1 MHLTPHCLRRR
12 CLLTASLAALAACAA
27 PPFDSDADGQQLAAA
42 VASPLRAAANR
53 TRDGARHPFETLRAF
68 GLRPG
73 QTVIEIAPGGGW
85 YTEILAPYLRPGGP
99 GGLGGLGG
107 PSGHYAAALYV
118 EDAATPA
125 LTDAQLAQARERF
138 ESRFARQPERYGAIT
153 VGSLRADGL
162 SGVGAPGTAD
172 VVLTFRNIHNWIAQ
186 GRFDAAL
193 RAFFLVLK
201 PGGVLGVEEHRAAPG
216 TGLDRI
222 VASGYVPEDYVIAR
236 ARAAGFEL
244 AARSE
249 VNANPRDSKD
259 HPHGVWSLP
268 PTLRGGA
275 LDRERFLAIG
285 ESDRMTL
292 RFVKPL
298 R

>member
-1 MHLTPHCLRRR
+1 MRPTPQCLCRR
-12 CLLTASLAALAACAA
+12 CFLTATLALLAACAT
-27 PPFDSDADGQQLAAA
+27 PTQDPDADGQQLAAA
-42 VASPLRAAANR
+42 VASPLRSAANR
-53 TRDGARHPFETLRAF
+53 ARDGARHPFETLRAF

-85 YTEILAPYLRPGGP
+85 YTEILAPYLGAA
-99 GGLGGLGG
+99 
-107 PSGHYAAALYV
+107 GHYAAALYV
-118 EDAATPA
+118 EDAATPTQTEA
-125 LTDAQLAQARERF
+125 LLTQARERF
-138 ESRFARQPERYGAIT
+138 ESRFARQPERFGVIR
-153 VGSLRADGL
+153 VGTLRANGL
-162 SGVGAPGTAD
+162 SDVGAPGTAD
-172 VVLTFRNIHNWIAQ
+172 LVLTFRNIHNWIAKDH
-186 GRFDAAL
+186 FDAAL

-222 VASGYVPEDYVIAR
+222 IASGYVPEDYVIAK

-244 AARSE
+244 AARNE
-249 VNANPRDSKD
+249 VNANPRDNKD

-275 LDRERFLAIG
+275 VDRERFLAIG

-292 RFVKPL
+292 RFIKPL